1 MHLSVFKSL
10 IMILSICKKATAFA
24 PSQSL
29 VNTALFANQHNTCY
43 TKSIKVSQTTTF
55 TQSNKSPLHHL
66 KRYMQTT
73 SDGVYIVDSMP
84 EPLPFKLKHDYFL
97 LRHGQSTGNVEGV
110 ISSARSLATSTKHGL
125 TELGIKQGA
134 EAAGIFLT
142 LLEQQVQNNGDC
154 MLKLPTKRVFFYS
167 SPFARAKQTAEACLN
182 ALLTQEEHIIKSQQL
197 NLDIQNEIKIE
208 DGLMERFFGE
218 LDDTP
223 LATYAYVWPEDQLDV
238 TQTGK
243 YNVESVAAVATR
255 AREVIMKI
263 EEDSQVHSEEGD
275 VIVLTSHAD
284 VCQIVQLYASGIE
297 NVGDFSS
304 YRFGNGEVRFMGRSV
319 DTLPERQ
326 PLEMPDVLP
335 SV

>member
-1 MHLSVFKSL
+1 MYISITVRYFT
-10 IMILSICKKATAFA
+10 MILFLCKKAVGFA

-29 VNTALFANQHNTCY
+29 ANTVFFANPCHF
-43 TKSIKVSQTTTF
+43 KSVF
-55 TQSNKSPLHHL
+55 QSNQSFSKQ
-66 KRYMQTT
+66 RYMQTT

-84 EPLPFKLKHDYFL
+84 EPLPKLKHNYFL

-110 ISSARSLATSTKHGL
+110 ISSARTLATSTKHGL
-125 TELGIKQGA
+125 TALGIQQGA
-134 EAAGIFLT
+134 EAAGNFLT

-182 ALLTQEEHIIKSQQL
+182 ALLSQEEHIIKSKQL
-197 NLDIQNEIKIE
+197 NLDIQKDITIE
-208 DGLMERFFGE
+208 NGLMERFFGD
-218 LDDTP
+218 LDDKP
-223 LATYAYVWPEDQLDV
+223 LATYAYVWPEDQRDV

-263 EEDSQVHSEEGD
+263 EQSQIHLEEEGD

-284 VCQIVQLYASGIE
+284 VCQIVQLYASGID

-335 SV
+335 IV

>member
-1 MHLSVFKSL
+1 MNTSFLFNLSIMVLFLCNKAAGFVSPSSYLTRMTFLVGGAQDDYHVHSKSL
-10 IMILSICKKATAFA
+10 SQWVTFSH
-24 PSQSL
+24 PSKTS
-29 VNTALFANQHNTCY
+29 
-43 TKSIKVSQTTTF
+43 
-55 TQSNKSPLHHL
+55 L
-66 KRYMQTT
+66 KRDMQTT
-73 SDGVYIVDSMP
+73 SDGIYIVHSMP
-84 EPLPFKLKHDYFL
+84 EPLPPKLKHDYFL

-125 TELGIKQGA
+125 TPLGMDQGT
-134 EAAGIFLT
+134 EAAGRFLA
-142 LLEQQVQNNGDC
+142 LLEQQVQKNGDC
-154 MLKLPTKRVFFYS
+154 MLKLPNKRVFFYS

-182 ALLTQEEHIIKSQQL
+182 ALLTKEEHIVQSQQL
-197 NLDIQNEIKIE
+197 NLDIQKDIRIE

-218 LDDTP
+218 LDDKP

-238 TQTGK
+238 TQTGT

-263 EEDSQVHSEEGD
+263 EESQVHSEEGD

-284 VCQIVQLYASGIE
+284 VCQIIQLYASGIE

-304 YRFGNGEVRFMGRSV
+304 YRFANGEVRYMGRSV

-326 PLEMPDVLP
+326 PLEMPGVLP
-335 SV
+335 KV